1 MLVAYRGSQD
11 QEPQS
16 RPQDAPSQTG
26 YPSFVGNSSTYS
38 QPLTAGNNASNSY
51 NLQRPFERPQSPSHV
66 SPAEAAGIIS
76 SLKYKS
82 VDELRMLLTDKEAYN
97 QFLLAL
103 DQVKAENNKNQI
115 ADSTQGTKAMEKELT
130 ICCKALTSV
139 WLCCFEYTNDLDVA
153 FKYLTSLFSYGQV
166 RDEIQKEMLQLARSN
181 LDKEPQIVELRN
193 QCSIIRTTE
202 LAAALEK
209 LNDLEKKKEELLKC
223 YSSASLLHRLQE
235 EMNKTDGESDN
246 LHSQFLDREIELMAF
261 VQKHKKLRSLYHRH
275 AMTYLAAKTSLMP

>member
-103 DQVKAENNKNQI
+103 DQVKAENN
-115 ADSTQGTKAMEKELT
+115 
-130 ICCKALTSV
+130 
-139 WLCCFEYTNDLDVA
+139 
-153 FKYLTSLFSYGQV
+153 V

>member
-1 MLVAYRGSQD
+1 MTVIIQLQKVMFCVVKGLGFQFLSYLEILIPLLCPNLDCNRLLHFSMFRFWGSQD

-103 DQVKAENNKNQI
+103 DQVKAENN
-115 ADSTQGTKAMEKELT
+115 
-130 ICCKALTSV
+130 
-139 WLCCFEYTNDLDVA
+139 
-153 FKYLTSLFSYGQV
+153 V